1 MRTITKITNVYQ
13 FEELSDDTQQIVLD
27 KYRDWMVDDPY
38 WYTCITE
45 DYKDK
50 LTELGIEKPE
60 IYFSGFWNQG
70 DGAVFECKDIDLIK
84 LMDALNMKQDHSYIY
99 KLLQDEAIDLSVGVS
114 RISSIYS
121 HEKTARF
128 NLDLYLINDDELTD
142 GNLTLDEIEEKIH
155 THLNKLG
162 DTLEYWRMDTCK
174 EIYQA
179 LEQEYEMLQSDDV
192 LKEIFIENEYEFTED
207 GEIYN

>member
-84 LMDALNMKQDHSYIY
+84 LMNGLG
-99 KLLQDEAIDLSVGVS
+99 LQDKYKYVYDHVLDDVLAVSVGIHRTSTYHDHENTALFDLSF
-114 RISSIYS
+114 
-121 HEKTARF
+121 EQ
-128 NLDLYLINDDELTD
+128 LNDDEFESYEEGKETEGMIISMLSQ
-142 GNLTLDEIEEKIH
+142 LRIE
-155 THLNKLG
+155 
-162 DTLEYWRMDTCK
+162 LEQWRIDTCK

-179 LEQEYEMLQSDDV
+179 LEDEYTLLQSDDV
-192 LKEIFIENEYEFTED
+192 LKETFIENEYEFTED
-207 GEIYN
+207 GTMYN